1 MKILV
6 VGEQNS
12 LDEFRE
18 KFISKHAYTFI
29 GIEELTKNVIKNIE
43 VVFDFTLE
51 NNPEGIKLYLPAPD
65 SDGIRQ
71 AGSEQEKLVLFVNA
85 VKISLAEIY
94 PQYLDNKD
102 SKSEIRNP
110 KSLPAE
116 ALAQAGEIHLFG
128 FNGLPTMVN
137 RTVLEVSIPDEKNT
151 DILDRICRDL
161 GTEYLVVKDR
171 VGMVTPRVVC
181 MIINEACYTLQEG
194 TASIADIDQGMKL
207 GTNYPY
213 GPFQWADMIGVKNV
227 YETLKAIYEDT
238 KEERYKI
245 CPLLKTKYLKGENF
259 L

>member
-1 MKILV
+1 MEILV

-12 LDEFRE
+12 FDEFRE
-18 KFISKHAYTFI
+18 KFISKHSYTFI
-29 GIEELTKNVIKNIE
+29 GIEKLTKDVVRNIE

-51 NNPEGIKLYLPAPD
+51 NNPEGIKLYLPAPL
-65 SDGIRQ
+65 GIRE
-71 AGSEQEKLVLFVNA
+71 AGSKQEKLVLFVNA

-94 PQYLDNKD
+94 YKYPVTKN
-102 SKSEIRNP
+102 SKSAIP
-110 KSLPAE
+110 M
-116 ALAQAGEIHLFG
+116 FG

-137 RTVLEVSIPDEKNT
+137 RTILEVSIPDEKNA
-151 DILDRICRDL
+151 DILDRVCKDL

-171 VGMVTPRVVC
+171 VGMVTPRVIC

-238 KEERYKI
+238 KEERYKT
-245 CPLLKTKYLKGENF
+245 CPLLKEKYLKKECF
-259 L
+259 Y

>member
-1 MKILV
+1 MEILV

-18 KFISKHAYTFI
+18 KFISKHSYTFI
-29 GIEELTKNVIKNIE
+29 GIEELTKDVVRNIE

-51 NNPEGIKLYLPAPD
+51 NNPESIKLYLSAHK
-65 SDGIRQ
+65 
-71 AGSEQEKLVLFVNA
+71 KLILFVNS
-85 VKISLAEIY
+85 VKTSLTEIY
-94 PQYLDNKD
+94 PQYLDSKD
-102 SKSEIRNP
+102 SKSKIQNP
-110 KSLPAE
+110 KS
-116 ALAQAGEIHLFG
+116 EIHLFG

-137 RTVLEVSIPDEKNT
+137 RTVLEVSIPDEKNA
-151 DILDRICRDL
+151 DILDRVCRDL

-171 VGMVTPRVVC
+171 IGMVTPRVVC

-245 CPLLKTKYLKGENF
+245 CPLLKEKYLKKECF
-259 L
+259 Y

>member
-12 LDEFRE
+12 LDEFRK
-18 KFISKHAYTFI
+18 KFISKHSYTFI
-29 GIEELTKNVIKNIE
+29 GIEELTKDIVNNID

-51 NNPEGIKLYLPAPD
+51 TNPESIKLYLPAPL
-65 SDGIRQ
+65 GIRQ
-71 AGSEQEKLVLFVNA
+71 TDSEKEKLVLFVNT

-94 PQYLDNKD
+94 PQYLDSKD
-102 SKSEIRNP
+102 SKSKIQNP
-110 KSLPAE
+110 KS
-116 ALAQAGEIHLFG
+116 EIHLFG

-137 RTVLEVSIPDEKNT
+137 RTVLEVSRPCRDEKNA
-151 DILDRICRDL
+151 DILDRVCRDL

-213 GPFQWADMIGVKNV
+213 GPFQWADMIGVRNV

-245 CPLLKTKYLKGENF
+245 CPLLKEKYLKKECF
-259 L
+259 Y